1 LTGVA
6 WPGIGLQS
14 VMRDIVPIR
23 SPGR

>member
-6 WPGIGLQS
+6 CSGIGLQS